1 MSLEVIYQDAALAVV
16 AKPAGLSS
24 EQGLPQALRQ
34 LWGEDAYV
42 GIVHRLD
49 TPTTGLMVCA
59 RTPAAAAALTRQITD
74 SAAWYAASPDARPA
88 DGPSFERYRAV
99 VAAGTMPPW
108 RMPAS
113 GRTCCSRTAA
123 PAGSIR
129 CSAPARGSGLQS
141 WSTGQPPAAPAL
153 PWWRSPCT
161 PAAPTRSGRS
171 LPPAATPCGGTDA
184 TAAAARAPWP
194 CNVWNCISPPR
205 HRPAD
210 AVHPAAAFRR
220 ALEPVGSRGALK
232 GPGGPPSK
240 HEGVFYME
248 QEYKSEAAIYAVL
261 EQE

>member
-88 DGPSFERYRAV
+88 DGPSFIKRYRAV
-99 VAAGTMPPW
+99 VAAGDNAPLEDAGLWQDLLFKDSRTGRVYPGAAPPQGGPGC
-108 RMPAS
+108 RAGVPGSRPQHRPCPGGGHPAHRPHPPDPGAVCRPPPPPVG
-113 GRTCCSRTAA
+113 GRTLRQPLQRRPGPAMYGTAFH
-123 PAGSIR
+123 
-129 CSAPARGSGLQS
+129 
-141 WSTGQPPAAPAL
+141 
-153 PWWRSPCT
+153 
-161 PAAPTRSGRS
+161 
-171 LPPAATPCGGTDA
+171 
-184 TAAAARAPWP
+184 
-194 CNVWNCISPPR
+194 PPR

-210 AVHPAAAFRR
+210 ASSTLP
-220 ALEPVGSRGALK
+220 
-232 GPGGPPSK
+232 PPSG
-240 HEGVFYME
+240 EPW
-248 QEYKSEAAIYAVL
+248 SLLAAG
-261 EQE
+261 ER